1 MRKTVN
7 LALLIGL
14 LGIVGA
20 SLSACVEGDRALSL
34 MDTDP
39 IHGNTHPHLVLK
51 DGNVVY
57 SEEP

>member
-1 MRKTVN
+1 MRKSMN
-7 LALLIGL
+7 LAVLVGL
-14 LGIVGA
+14 LGFLGVT
-20 SLSACVEGDRALSL
+20 LSACVEGDRALSL